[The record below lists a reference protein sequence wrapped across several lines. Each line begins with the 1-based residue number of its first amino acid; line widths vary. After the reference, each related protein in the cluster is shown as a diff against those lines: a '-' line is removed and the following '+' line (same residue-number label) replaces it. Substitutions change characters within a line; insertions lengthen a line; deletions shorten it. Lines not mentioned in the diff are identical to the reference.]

1 MLEETLEI
9 IHFSFW
15 VLQKKSAVDWISV
28 PQPQISMLNYG
39 LYGDD

>member
-9 IHFSFW
+9 IQFSFW

-28 PQPQISMLNYG
+28 PHTQIYMLNYG